1 MTEKIYRAAKAE
13 EVLTLAGL
21 CAAAYPGALWVK
33 TDVQRM
39 TAFWRA
45 PCKGGAFQW
54 VQAPPATAPAGSK
67 RSSHGGNEV
76 AEAFD

>member
-21 CAAAYPGALWVK
+21 CAAAYLEALWVK

-39 TAFWRA
+39 TAFWRKA
-45 PCKGGAFQW
+45 AVHTQT
-54 VQAPPATAPAGSK
+54 ANPAAQRSKNLDTDEGSNL
-67 RSSHGGNEV
+67 R
-76 AEAFD
+76 AD